1 MRFTQGEILAI
12 VGVILYV
19 AFFTHPPPMFIVN
32 IVNNPIGQAISLL
45 AILYV
50 SMRISHVVA
59 LLLAVAFLVSVNP
72 VLEYLDEKEQKPA
85 QKKAAAVPAPPVEDI
100 LAKLMKGNR
109 MPQKS
114 GKDVEKKTTSPILPK
129 PSPIGK
135 EHFAAF

>member
-19 AFFTHPPPMFIVN
+19 AFFTHPPPLFIVN
-32 IVNNPIGQAISLL
+32 IVNNPVGQAISLL
-45 AILYV
+45 VILYV

-59 LLLAVAFLVSVNP
+59 LLLAVAFLVSINP

-85 QKKAAAVPAPPVEDI
+85 HKKTPAPPVEDI
-100 LAKLMKGNR
+100 LQKLMKGNR

-114 GKDVEKKTTSPILPK
+114 GKDVEKKAPSPIPPK